1 MPKFRVRRPVVL
13 WRRPRPNLACSTGEI
28 HHTRYHY
35 RHGRRVTTGP
45 ETDGS
50 LGGVNKNYP
59 TLMRT
64 KPASLECSELLSLRN
79 KASKPSLA
87 VLSQF
92 KSLGVLKY
100 RGQRGAGISRSTSTK
115 KIPVMQGRLF
125 VKAEGRKVD
134 RSNLINIPFVN
145 TTNKTSTSKST
156 EFAVPKCLFT
166 NICGLSKTK
175 NRVRAPVALEADLR
189 SQDIDVC
196 VVSETHL
203 STNMPDA
210 VVNIPNYNVFRRDRD
225 WAGLDKRKKGGVAV
239 YVRDS
244 LKVLDVYGSISMSLL
259 L

>member
-13 WRRPRPNLACSTGEI
+13 WRRPLPNLACSTGEI

-50 LGGVNKNYP
+50 LGGNNKNYP

-64 KPASLECSELLSLRN
+64 KPASLECSEPLSLRN

-92 KSLGVLKY
+92 KSLGILKY
-100 RGQRGAGISRSTSTK
+100 RGQRGAGISRSTSAK
-115 KIPVMQGRLF
+115 KILVMQGRRF
-125 VKAEGRKVD
+125 IKAEGRKVD
-134 RSNLINIPFVN
+134 RSNLINISLVN

-156 EFAVPKCLFT
+156 GFAVPKCLFT

-175 NRVRAPVALEADLR
+175 NRVRPE
-189 SQDIDVC
+189 
-196 VVSETHL
+196 
-203 STNMPDA
+203 
-210 VVNIPNYNVFRRDRD
+210 
-225 WAGLDKRKKGGVAV
+225 
-239 YVRDS
+239 
-244 LKVLDVYGSISMSLL
+244 ISGH
-259 L
+259 

>member
-13 WRRPRPNLACSTGEI
+13 WRRPLPNLACSTGEI

-50 LGGVNKNYP
+50 LGGNNKNYP

-196 VVSETHL
+196 VVSKTHL

>member
-1 MPKFRVRRPVVL
+1 MLDITIDMDVESQL
-13 WRRPRPNLACSTGEI
+13 
-28 HHTRYHY
+28 
-35 RHGRRVTTGP
+35 GP
-45 ETDGS
+45 ETDRS

-64 KPASLECSELLSLRN
+64 KPASLERSELLSLRN

-87 VLSQF
+87 VLSQS
-92 KSLGVLKY
+92 KSLGILKY
-100 RGQRGAGISRSTSTK
+100 RGQRGAGNSRSTSAK
-115 KIPVMQGRLF
+115 KIPVMQGRRFL
-125 VKAEGRKVD
+125 KAEGRKVD
-134 RSNLINIPFVN
+134 RSNLINIPLVN

-156 EFAVPKCLFT
+156 GFVPKCLFT
-166 NICGLSKTK
+166 NICSLSKTK
-175 NRVRAPVALEADLR
+175 NHVRAPVALEADLR

-244 LKVLDVYGSISMSLL
+244 LKVWMFTVQFL
-259 L
+259 